1 MSSPTTAALKRKH
14 ASPARRSFEVAAS
27 ASDKKYIPGGPIA
40 NALVVVTGANR
51 GIGLEFCKQILAKS
65 DGNSVVASCRDPSA
79 ATDLNALQK
88 EMGASR
94 LAIVALDVADEKS
107 IAKWAEGLASLE
119 PVKAHGGSIS
129 VVINNA
135 GTTGTDGYSKWELQ
149 DMTAEEMMHVYRI
162 NTIGPMLVTQQL
174 VKRGLVG
181 FSAGSPSEG
190 PVSLVGN
197 VTSKVGSVDDNGSGK
212 GYAYRA
218 SKAALNIVNKSMS
231 IDLADLGVWCQ
242 LLHPGWV
249 RTRMTEGRGLIDAD
263 ESAAGLIKAMEGEY
277 GPINGCWYDYKGD
290 EIPW

>member
-1 MSSPTTAALKRKH
+1 MPPERAKRDASAA
-14 ASPARRSFEVAAS
+14 AAAS
-27 ASDKKYIPGGPIA
+27 DATYVPGEEIK
-40 NALVVVTGANR
+40 NAVVVVTGANR

-181 FSAGSPSEG
+181 SVAGSPSEG

-231 IDLADLGVWCQ
+231 IDLADRGVWCQ

>member
-129 VVINNA
+129 VVINNV

-162 NTIGPMLVTQQL
+162 NTIGPMLVTQPL

-181 FSAGSPSEG
+181 SVAGSPSEG

>member
-181 FSAGSPSEG
+181 SVAGSPSEG

-197 VTSKVGSVDDNGSGK
+197 VTSKAGSVDDNGSGK

>member
-1 MSSPTTAALKRKH
+1 
-14 ASPARRSFEVAAS
+14 
-27 ASDKKYIPGGPIA
+27 
-40 NALVVVTGANR
+40 
-51 GIGLEFCKQILAKS
+51 
-65 DGNSVVASCRDPSA
+65 
-79 ATDLNALQK
+79 
-88 EMGASR
+88 
-94 LAIVALDVADEKS
+94 
-107 IAKWAEGLASLE
+107 
-119 PVKAHGGSIS
+119 
-129 VVINNA
+129 
-135 GTTGTDGYSKWELQ
+135 
-149 DMTAEEMMHVYRI
+149 MTADEMMHVFRV
-162 NTIGPMLVTQQL
+162 NTVGPMLVTQQL

-181 FSAGSPSEG
+181 SVAGSPSEG

-231 IDLADLGVWCQ
+231 IDLADRGVWCQ

>member
-27 ASDKKYIPGGPIA
+27 ASDKSDKKYIPGGPIA

-65 DGNSVVASCRDPSA
+65 D
-79 ATDLNALQK
+79 
-88 EMGASR
+88 
-94 LAIVALDVADEKS
+94 
-107 IAKWAEGLASLE
+107 
-119 PVKAHGGSIS
+119 S

-135 GTTGTDGYSKWELQ
+135 GTTGTDGYSKWERQ

-181 FSAGSPSEG
+181 SVAGSPSEG

-231 IDLADLGVWCQ
+231 IDLADRGVWCQ